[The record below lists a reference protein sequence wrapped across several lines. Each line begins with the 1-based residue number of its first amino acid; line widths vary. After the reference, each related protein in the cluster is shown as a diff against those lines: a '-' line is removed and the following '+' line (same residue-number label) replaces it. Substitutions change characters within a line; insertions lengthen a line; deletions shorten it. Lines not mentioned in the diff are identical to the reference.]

1 MDYKVWYRQWRP
13 ETFDKVIGQEPIV
26 RTLKNQVKS
35 GRIAHAYLFCGPKG
49 TGKTSV
55 ARILA
60 HAVNCLSQTEG
71 SPCGKCVVC
80 EGYSKGDMDI
90 VEIDA
95 ASNNGVDDIRELKD
109 RVKYPPLIGRYKVYI
124 IDEVHMLS
132 IGAFNALLKTLE
144 EPPAHILFIFATTES
159 HKLPATILSRCQR
172 FNFRRIPH
180 RLIVAALKQIADD
193 IGMNYEAS
201 ALETIAIWSEGSMR
215 DAISLLDQSNGFKGE
230 VLTNEDVLSV
240 LGTIDIKTVFTLAN
254 NLLFGDVPALLRQ
267 VASIVD
273 AGGDM
278 TAVLRDLLNHLRNVL
293 IFKVCEKP
301 ETILEVYESFKT
313 DYLSQAQTV
322 SLQKLTMALEQLS
335 SIESEM
341 RWSTQ
346 PRILFEIALIK
357 ICRQDTDES
366 LSSVVLRIQNI
377 ENILAGINLSGSQ
390 KITTTAVMSGIET
403 TLAEHAVEPSL
414 KGQTDSKKAKLS
426 KDDQKPIL
434 AESASKDRD
443 PLSEWPLILKAV
455 KAQRE
460 SLYSLLT
467 EVKVQLGDKNDLIL
481 AFLPEREFN
490 AELVGRENNRKFLED
505 LISKSCGRQF
515 VLKLIVKQ
523 IPKPDRQSMSENSL
537 VRKAYDLFGKE
548 NVEIIDD

>member
-1 MDYKVWYRQWRP
+1 MDYKAWYRQWRP

-55 ARILA
+55 ARIFA
-60 HAVNCLSQTEG
+60 HAANCLSPNEG

-80 EGYSKGDMDI
+80 ENFTKGDMDI

-109 RVKYPPLIGRYKVYI
+109 RVKYPPLNGKYKVYI

-144 EPPAHILFIFATTES
+144 EPPGHILFIFATTES

-180 RLIVAALKQIADD
+180 RLIVTALKHIAGD
-193 IGMNYEAS
+193 IGMDYEIS
-201 ALETIAIWSEGSMR
+201 ALETIAIWSEGSLR
-215 DAISLLDQSNGFKGE
+215 DAISLLDQSNGFKGAI
-230 VLTNEDVLSV
+230 LTNDDVLSV
-240 LGTIDIKTVFTLAN
+240 LGTIDVKAVFTLAK
-254 NLLFGDVPALLRQ
+254 NLFLGDIPALLKQ

-273 AGGDM
+273 AGSDI
-278 TAVLRDLLNHLRNVL
+278 ASILRDLVNHLRNVL
-293 IFKVCEKP
+293 IFKMCDKP
-301 ETILEVYESFKT
+301 ETILEAFESYKS

-357 ICRQDTDES
+357 ICRQDTVES
-366 LSSVVLRIQNI
+366 LSSVVLRIESI
-377 ENILAGINLSGSQ
+377 ENKLAGINLSDSQ
-390 KITTTAVMSGIET
+390 KIETSALMSEVET
-403 TLAEHAVEPSL
+403 TSLAHSTEHLPKEQ
-414 KGQTDSKKAKLS
+414 KDSNKAKLI
-426 KDDQKPIL
+426 KEDQKPISTQ
-434 AESASKDRD
+434 SASKDKD
-443 PLSEWPLILKAV
+443 PLSVWPLILKTV
-455 KAQRE
+455 KAQKG
-460 SLYSLLT
+460 LMYSLLN
-467 EVKVQLGDKNDLIL
+467 EAKLEFGNKNELLLI
-481 AFLPEREFN
+481 FPHEREFN
-490 AELVGRENNRKFLED
+490 AELVGREDNREYLEG
-505 LISKSCGRQF
+505 LISKSCGKQF
-515 VLKLIVKQ
+515 TLKLKVKEMS
-523 IPKPDRQSMSENSL
+523 KPDRQSVTENPL
-537 VRKAYDLFGKE
+537 AQKAYDLFGKE

>member
-377 ENILAGINLSGSQ
+377 ENKLAGINLSGSQ

>member
-1 MDYKVWYRQWRP
+1 MDYKAWYRQWRP

-377 ENILAGINLSGSQ
+377 ENKLAGINLSGSQ

-403 TLAEHAVEPSL
+403 TLAAHAVEPSL

-434 AESASKDRD
+434 AQSASKDRD

>member
-377 ENILAGINLSGSQ
+377 ENKLAGINLSGSQ

-403 TLAEHAVEPSL
+403 TLAAHAVEPSL

-434 AESASKDRD
+434 AQSASKDRD

>member
-434 AESASKDRD
+434 AQSASKDRD